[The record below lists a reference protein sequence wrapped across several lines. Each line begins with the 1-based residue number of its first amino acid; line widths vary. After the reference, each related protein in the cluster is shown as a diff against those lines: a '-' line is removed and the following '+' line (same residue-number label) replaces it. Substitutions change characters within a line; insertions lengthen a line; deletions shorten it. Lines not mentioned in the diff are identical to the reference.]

1 MYYNKS
7 LKQYLDDLAAKKP
20 APGGGSAAALSA
32 AMGAS
37 LLSMVVH
44 FTVGKP
50 RYAHYEP
57 ELQEILKVS
66 ERLRKDFLGLVD
78 LDIKAYRSQ
87 DPRKALDV
95 PFMVCR
101 LSCDALEVCPELA
114 KKGNV
119 NLASDVAVAAAL
131 LEAAFMSSYFNVEI
145 NLKCLNDEAFT
156 VNIKKELDEKM
167 KKVKKLRFN
176 TEALV
181 GEIIRG

>member
-7 LKQYLDDLAAKKP
+7 LKKYLDDLAAKMP
-20 APGGGSAAALSA
+20 TPGGGSAAALSA
-32 AMGAS
+32 AMGVS

-50 RYAHYEP
+50 RYAQYEH
-57 ELQEILKVS
+57 ELKEILKVS

-78 LDIKAYRSQ
+78 LDIKAYRSKNL
-87 DPRKALDV
+87 RKALDV

-101 LSCDALEVCPELA
+101 LSYDALKMCPGLA

-119 NLASDVAVAAAL
+119 NLISDVAVAAAL
-131 LEAAFMSSYFNVEI
+131 LEAACMSSWFNVKI
-145 NLKCLNDEAFT
+145 NLKCLNDKAFAVT
-156 VNIKKELDEKM
+156 IKKELGELM
-167 KKVKKLRFN
+167 KKAKKLRFD